1 MKLRDFVIVLAML
14 AAAGGWT
21 RTAAG
26 EEKVSAAEREQK
38 LIAVL
43 QSDAAPEEK
52 AMTCKRLAVYG
63 SKDAVPA
70 LAALLSNEQ
79 LASWAR
85 IALEAIP
92 DPAADEALRQSMD
105 KLQGRLL
112 VGVINSI
119 GVRRDAKATDGL
131 AGRLKDADVEVAS
144 AAAEALG
151 RIGGDQAAKAVES
164 ALAGVPAGV
173 RAAVAEGCI
182 FCAEKYLA
190 EGKADEAV
198 RLYDVIRK
206 ADVPRPRVREAT
218 RGAIV
223 ARGAAGLPL
232 LFELLRSSDKDQF
245 AVGLSTARE
254 VGGAEVANAL
264 IEELG
269 RIQPPPAQAASKTL
283 IIKKA
288 LYGAGNQRVDV
299 TDKLAAAISNN
310 ALTVEAS
317 NNLAND
323 PAPGVVKELRITYS
337 LGGEEKTAVVA
348 ENQTLQLGQGAV
360 DDDPRQV
367 GLIYTLGDVGQK
379 SAMAAVLKIAQ
390 NGSWGARVAAARVLG
405 RIGDASAVPALLD
418 AAQSSGVLG
427 QAAVESLA
435 ELQGEAVDQAIV
447 AGLQGAQGQTRAILI
462 QLVGS
467 RAIQSAIPT
476 LLKDATSSDESIRL
490 AAIAA
495 LGMTVGFEQF
505 DALIQRFIDAPNAPE
520 AEVAKTALL
529 TACTRMS
536 DRNGAAEKLLAAMSG
551 ATAEEKAS
559 LLELLAALG
568 GEKALQGVAAAARS
582 GDSALQDA
590 ASRVLGEWMSADAA
604 PVLLSL
610 AESGSEK
617 YRVRALRGYL
627 RIARQLD
634 VAGPQ
639 RMAMCREVSKLCK
652 RDAEKKLI
660 LEVLRRY
667 PSAEGLSM
675 ALPYL
680 QSTALKSEAGRAAV
694 VIGEKI
700 LSGNAPA
707 VADAMKQVLDAGCD
721 AEVTNR
727 AKALLNQAA
736 GAK

>member
-1 MKLRDFVIVLAML
+1 
-14 AAAGGWT
+14 
-21 RTAAG
+21 
-26 EEKVSAAEREQK
+26 
-38 LIAVL
+38 
-43 QSDAAPEEK
+43 
-52 AMTCKRLAVYG
+52 
-63 SKDAVPA
+63 
-70 LAALLSNEQ
+70 
-79 LASWAR
+79 
-85 IALEAIP
+85 
-92 DPAADEALRQSMD
+92 
-105 KLQGRLL
+105 
-112 VGVINSI
+112 
-119 GVRRDAKATDGL
+119 
-131 AGRLKDADVEVAS
+131 
-144 AAAEALG
+144 
-151 RIGGDQAAKAVES
+151 
-164 ALAGVPAGV
+164 
-173 RAAVAEGCI
+173 
-182 FCAEKYLA
+182 
-190 EGKADEAV
+190 
-198 RLYDVIRK
+198 
-206 ADVPRPRVREAT
+206 
-218 RGAIV
+218 
-223 ARGAAGLPL
+223 
-232 LFELLRSSDKDQF
+232 
-245 AVGLSTARE
+245 
-254 VGGAEVANAL
+254 
-264 IEELG
+264 
-269 RIQPPPAQAASKTL
+269 
-283 IIKKA
+283 
-288 LYGAGNQRVDV
+288 
-299 TDKLAAAISNN
+299 
-310 ALTVEAS
+310 
-317 NNLAND
+317 
-323 PAPGVVKELRITYS
+323 
-337 LGGEEKTAVVA
+337 
-348 ENQTLQLGQGAV
+348 
-360 DDDPRQV
+360 
-367 GLIYTLGDVGQK
+367 
-379 SAMAAVLKIAQ
+379 VLKIAQ